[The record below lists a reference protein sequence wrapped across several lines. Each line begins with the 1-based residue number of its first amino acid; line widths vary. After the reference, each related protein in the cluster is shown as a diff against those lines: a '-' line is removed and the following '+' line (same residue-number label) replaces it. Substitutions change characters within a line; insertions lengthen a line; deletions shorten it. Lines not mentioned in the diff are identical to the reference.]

1 MVEDFLDELS
11 RYGNNIV
18 QLHYIMRILLV
29 PKIALCEDPVY
40 RNTKTIKIVSW

>member
-18 QLHYIMRILLV
+18 KFV
-29 PKIALCEDPVY
+29 FSKKATKIDQIF
-40 RNTKTIKIVSW
+40 TIDLKLTT

>member
-18 QLHYIMRILLV
+18 QLVLSPYIMRIPLV
-29 PKIALCEDPVY
+29 PKIAVCEDPQSKYPVLQ
-40 RNTKTIKIVSW
+40 